1 MSYVWLANAAA
12 VGLPE
17 LKVKM
22 YDNVDVI
29 CDLL

>member
-17 LKVKM
+17 LEVKM
-22 YDNVDVI
+22 YDNVDGI